1 MFLSGRRKPCF
12 QPVKVL
18 KIIGCP
24 LIPVLP
30 VRVRPGDIKTCSK
43 RARDGLGKYTAQ
55 TFLLAQAASNSI
67 FPPLCGIAI
76 AKFLA
81 GWLPSGVRRIP
92 RLSSSTRPL
101 WGSTSR
107 HMVGLLAGAF
117 VELGQKMDRS
127 YGLHYAAVHGAPP
140 SLSSTP
146 RLPSTLCRPP
156 TRPPASR
163 TPTSSAT
170 HRSHH
175 VLPSFPPVLLP
186 YAPWPAAAATADATR
201 STRVQ
206 SSHTISLSAS
216 PAGWLRPA
224 SHTARAA

>member
-1 MFLSGRRKPCF
+1 MSEDFLLAASRKRTTMCAFGALELFLSGRRKPCF

-24 LIPVLP
+24 LVPVLP

-107 HMVGLLAGAF
+107 HT
-117 VELGQKMDRS
+117 
-127 YGLHYAAVHGAPP
+127 YW
-140 SLSSTP
+140 
-146 RLPSTLCRPP
+146 LPTGTC
-156 TRPPASR
+156 TTCTCASR
-163 TPTSSAT
+163 
-170 HRSHH
+170 RYKN
-175 VLPSFPPVLLP
+175 L
-186 YAPWPAAAATADATR
+186 
-201 STRVQ
+201 
-206 SSHTISLSAS
+206 
-216 PAGWLRPA
+216 
-224 SHTARAA
+224 